1 MDELTEKIIK
11 DVLSLKCFN
20 NIDKDTYIRQRYNL
34 NKQILDIIKQEIE
47 NHPELR
53 FMQILNN
60 LNIVQDYKYNEE
72 PDITLNNINS
82 KRV

>member
-11 DVLSLKCFN
+11 DVLNLKCFN
-20 NIDKDTYIRQRYNL
+20 NIDKDTYIRQRYNT
-34 NKQILDIIKQEIE
+34 NKQILDIIQNEIE
-47 NHPELR
+47 THPELR

>member
-11 DVLSLKCFN
+11 DVLNLKCFN
-20 NIDKDTYIRQRYNL
+20 NIDKHTYIRQRYNT
-34 NKQILDIIKQEIE
+34 NKQILDIIQNEIE
-47 NHPELR
+47 THPELR

>member
-11 DVLSLKCFN
+11 DVLNLKCFN
-20 NIDKDTYIRQRYNL
+20 NIDKDTYIRQRYNT
-34 NKQILDIIKQEIE
+34 NKQILDIIQKEIE
-47 NHPELR
+47 THPELR